1 MAVTSK
7 AITITPTAQQLVAPD
22 NVRQD
27 VQIHGKHKFFLG
39 GSVGVT
45 TTNGFL
51 VDNGDEF
58 RVTLFEGDELW
69 GLCEADTTGTIYL
82 LISAQT

>member
-1 MAVTSK
+1 MAVTNK
-7 AITITPTAQQLVAPD
+7 AITITDEPQQLIAPD

-27 VQIHGKHKFFLG
+27 VQIHAKHKFYLG
-39 GSVGVT
+39 GDAGVSDT
-45 TTNGFL
+45 TGFL

-58 RVTLFEGDELW
+58 RITLFEGDELW
-69 GLCEADTTGTIYL
+69 GVADDNSTGTIYL

>member
-7 AITITPTAQQLVAPD
+7 VITITSTAQKLIAPD

-27 VQIHGKHKFFLG
+27 VQIHAKHKFYLG

-58 RVTLFEGDELW
+58 RATLFEGDELW
-69 GLCEADTTGTIYL
+69 GITDADTTGTIYL
-82 LISAQT
+82 LISA

>member
-7 AITITPTAQQLVAPD
+7 KMTIGTTAIQLVASD

-27 VQIHGKHKFFLG
+27 VQIHSKHAFYLG
-39 GSVGVT
+39 GSAGVT
-45 TTNGFL
+45 SANGFL

-58 RVTLFEGDELW
+58 RLTLFEGDELW
-69 GLCEADTTGTIYL
+69 GIADNEGTAYL

>member
-1 MAVTSK
+1 MAVQSK
-7 AITITPTAQQLVAPD
+7 QIVITTTAQQLVAPD

-27 VQIHGKHKFFLG
+27 VLIHAKHQCFLG
-39 GSVGVT
+39 GSAGVT
-45 TTNGFL
+45 SSNGFI

-58 RVTLFEGDELW
+58 RMTLFEGDELW
-69 GLCEADTTGTIYL
+69 GVTDSNTGNIYL

>member
-1 MAVTSK
+1 MAVQSK
-7 AITITPTAQQLVAPD
+7 QITITTAPQKLIGAD

-27 VQIHGKHKFFLG
+27 VQVHAKHQCFLG
-39 GSVGVT
+39 GSAGVT
-45 TTNGFL
+45 IGNGFL

-58 RVTLFEGDELW
+58 RITLFEGDELW
-69 GLCEADTTGTIYL
+69 GVTDSGTGSVYL